1 MKRITDLTAYSK
13 TTIADLSEFIID
25 DYNSGTVTMTNANPC
40 VATYT
45 AHGLVENNI
54 VVFTTTGALP
64 TNVVASTNYYV
75 TSVTTNTFQFS
86 ATLGGTPIDS
96 TSGTQSGVQTVTF
109 YVSRKIS
116 GSQVKAILGN
126 NAYSVTL
133 TPGTVSVANTI
144 THSLNTV
151 DIVVELWDTATGEQ
165 ILATIGNKTTT
176 TVDITFNSNPSSTVR
191 VVVLAKGGF
200 NSDLRPYKVLSGLLN
215 QTGVNVPTLTILEN
229 TIGGTPV
236 FSYISVGAYHMTMTG
251 AFTLNKTFPTMS
263 LGSGPYN
270 KNYQIFRQDANIIY
284 LVSISADTPTNGVF
298 TDFPI
303 EIRVYN

>member
-96 TSGTQSGVQTVTF
+96 TAGPQSGVQTVTF

-200 NSDLRPYKVLSGLLN
+200 NSDLRPYKVLSGLIT
-215 QTGVNVPTLTILEN
+215 QTSTNAPTFKILEN

-236 FSYISVGAYHMTMTG
+236 GAYVSTGVYSLTMTG
-251 AFTLNKTFPTMS
+251 KFTVDKTFVILST
-263 LGSGPYN
+263 GSGAYD
-270 KNYQIFRQDANIIY
+270 KSQMIFRSSIDDIY
-284 LVSISADTPTNGVF
+284 MASVQLNVATNSVF
-298 TDFPI
+298 VDSSF